1 VPKADGLVAT
11 PLFGV
16 KESTDMTPLQFVTR
30 ERIARARAQQLIHET
45 SRSLIENG
53 AAREGAPWTGSS

>member
-16 KESTDMTPLQFVTR
+16 KESTSMTPLQFVTR
-30 ERIARARAQQLIHET
+30 ERIARAQQLIHET

-53 AAREGAPWTGSS
+53 AAREGATRTGSS